1 MSSRL
6 FRFVGGA
13 AGRFAVESMSTVCG
27 APLPSVERVEILAG
41 GIPAGWP
48 DAAWVLRGVTSNE
61 RYVTRGEKGE
71 LVRKQVPLGRET
83 ATRAAIIPI
92 RKTAEWWGLTQ
103 EERREIFEEQSR
115 HIRIGL
121 KSLPAVARRLH
132 HCRDLGEPA
141 AGAAEFDFITLFDY
155 APEDVGLFEDLVA
168 ELRATPEWAY
178 VEREID
184 LRLCYDPAGPV

>member
-6 FRFVGGA
+6 FHFIGGS
-13 AGRFAVESMSTVCG
+13 AGRFVVESMSTVCG
-27 APLPSVERVEILAG
+27 APLPLVERVEITAG
-41 GIPAGWP
+41 GERSLFPG
-48 DAAWVLRGVTSNE
+48 AAWVLKGMTSHE
-61 RYVTRGEKGE
+61 RYVTRREKAE
-71 LVRKQVPLGRET
+71 LIGKQAALGRES
-83 ATRAAIIPI
+83 ATRTAIIPI
-92 RKTAEWWGLTQ
+92 RKTAAWWSLTQ

-141 AGAAEFDFITLFDY
+141 EFDFITLFDY
-155 APEDVGLFEDLVA
+155 VPENAGLFEDLVA

-184 LRLCYDPAGPV
+184 LRLCYDPAVSS

>member
-6 FRFVGGA
+6 FHFAGGS
-13 AGRFAVESMSTVCG
+13 AGRFVVESMSTVCG
-27 APLPSVERVEILAG
+27 APLPLVERVEIAAG
-41 GIPAGWP
+41 GVPGGFP

-61 RYVTRGEKGE
+61 RYVTRDEKGE
-71 LVRKQVPLGRET
+71 LVRKQVPLGRGS

-141 AGAAEFDFITLFDY
+141 AVAEFDFITLFDY
-155 APEDVGLFEDLVA
+155 APEDAGLFEELVA

-178 VEREID
+178 VEREVD
-184 LRLCYDPAGPV
+184 LRLCYDPAVSV